1 MSQKTGMLLN
11 FRCVAHLYS
20 KCLCLRKKNKII
32 QHVMLLNI
40 FATIFISSCNTEH
53 SDSKEK
59 HLPSNDSSV
68 FYPVQEYI
76 SNQLAT
82 VDTIRNIYYS
92 YSEDNIKKD
101 SAIIDSVKLYELVKP
116 FLNDDINDI
125 KIKKYYRETIFHDL
139 STASNTFT
147 YTSVNNS
154 LPLQTLD
161 VLLDT
166 VTNLVKRVD
175 ISKSFTKGDTL
186 FNEKMWWKT
195 NEGFSINRIL
205 QVSNQKETVQQINVS
220 WGNN

>member
-1 MSQKTGMLLN
+1 MNQKSGILFS
-11 FRCVAHLYS
+11 FRCVAHVYS
-20 KCLCLRKKNKII
+20 RYLCLQKKNKIDKY
-32 QHVMLLNI
+32 VMLLNI
-40 FATIFISSCNTEH
+40 FATIFISSCNTQH
-53 SDSKEK
+53 SDSKEEY
-59 HLPSNDSSV
+59 LPSNDSSF
-68 FYPVQEYI
+68 FYPVREYI
-76 SNQLAT
+76 STQLAT
-82 VDTIRNIYYS
+82 ADTIKNIYYS

-101 SAIIDSVKLYELVKP
+101 SAIIDSEKLYQLVTP
-116 FLNDDINDI
+116 FLNDDINDL
-125 KIKKYYRETIFHDL
+125 KIKRYYRETIFHDL

-147 YTSVNNS
+147 YTSVNNN

-186 FNEKMWWKT
+186 VDEKMWWRT

-205 QVSNQKETVQQINVS
+205 QLPNKKETVQQINVS

>member
-1 MSQKTGMLLN
+1 MSHKPGILFS
-11 FRCVAHLYS
+11 FRCVAHLYF
-20 KCLCLRKKNKII
+20 KNRLQQK
-32 QHVMLLNI
+32 VSI
-40 FATIFISSCNTEH
+40 FLFTLMIFFSACNNENTT
-53 SDSKEK
+53 SKEQP
-59 HLPSNDSSV
+59 LPSNDSSV

-82 VDTIRNIYYS
+82 VDTIKNIYYS
-92 YSEDNIKKD
+92 YLEDNIKKD
-101 SAIIDSVKLYELVKP
+101 SAIIDSAKLYELANP
-116 FLNDDINDI
+116 FLNHDINDI

-147 YTSVNNS
+147 YTSVNGN

-166 VTNLVKRVD
+166 TTNLVKRVD

-186 FNEKMWWKT
+186 INEKMWWKAK
-195 NEGFSINRIL
+195 EGFSINRIL
-205 QVSNQKETVQQINVS
+205 QAPNKKETVQQINVS